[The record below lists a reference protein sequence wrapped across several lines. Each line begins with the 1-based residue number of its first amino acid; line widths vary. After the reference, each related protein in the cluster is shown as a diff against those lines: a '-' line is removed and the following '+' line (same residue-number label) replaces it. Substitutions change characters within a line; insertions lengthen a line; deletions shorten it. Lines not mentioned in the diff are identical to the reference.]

1 MTYHQTRRA
10 MSGELLS
17 RLTGDKDAVFAPDHA
32 TRKRQNLQRMNVAND
47 RWAHRHEESGAPD
60 SWVDTAAKAVI
71 IAGLIVSLAIWIA
84 A

>member
-1 MTYHQTRRA
+1 MNAPYTRRA

-17 RLTGDKDAVFAPDHA
+17 RCMGDPDAVFARPEIEVEG
-32 TRKRQNLQRMNVAND
+32 TYVAREFD
-47 RWAHRHEESGAPD
+47 RWAHRHEEIGAPD